1 MAGMQAERRAPT
13 VLVVDCDR
21 AELRRL
27 ANILLEEGYDALEAE
42 TFHDAVRSLRYK
54 PAQVLVTT
62 VRLGPYNGLH
72 LIVRSRIAQP
82 DIAAILTHHEDDRML
97 CGEAAT
103 NHAAFLPKPCTRE
116 SLTRA
121 VATSLC
127 LNEGRP

>member
-1 MAGMQAERRAPT
+1 MARTQAEQRAPT

-27 ANILLEEGYDALEAE
+27 ADILLEEGYDALEAG
-42 TFHDAVRSLRYK
+42 TFHEAMRSLRYT

-82 DIAAILTHHEDDRML
+82 GIAAILTHHEDDRML
-97 CGEAAT
+97 SGEAAT
-103 NHAAFLPKPCTRE
+103 NEAAFLPKPCTRTT
-116 SLTRA
+116 LTRA
-121 VATSLC
+121 IA
-127 LNEGRP
+127 